1 MLGHYL
7 RLIRLPNVFTAPSN
21 VFVGYTAA
29 LSDKGGDGVVLGGLA
44 VSSVLLYISGVVL
57 NDYFDI
63 EVDRVERPDRP
74 LPSGKVRKK
83 TAAILAISAIVA
95 ANLIAAVVSGA
106 FALAVSLSLSALIV
120 AYDYR
125 LKSWRVAGPFAM
137 AGSRSLNVL
146 LGASPAIPLFF
157 VGTGV
162 EPLMLGMSTVF
173 CYALAIM
180 ALSRT
185 EVRGATKKRYVFVA
199 GGVAAI
205 IAAVGLGGHLIGM
218 QLWFIPMLALLAAAM
233 AFTFWRYRPQGQL
246 TSSPVAIQHTIRNM
260 VVCVILLDSVFVAG
274 FAGLTFG
281 LATLLFLIPATLL
294 ARKLYVT

>member
-7 RLIRLPNVFTAPSN
+7 KLIRLPNVFTAPSN
-21 VFVGYTAA
+21 VFVGYSAT
-29 LSDKGGDGVVLGGLA
+29 LYDKGGDGVVLGGLA
-44 VSSVLLYISGVVL
+44 VSSALLYISGVVL

-83 TAAILAISAIVA
+83 TAAILAIFAIVA
-95 ANLIAAVVSGA
+95 ANLITAVVSGA

-125 LKSWRVAGPFAM
+125 LKSGRLAGPFAM

-157 VGTGV
+157 ETGV
-162 EPLMLGMSTVF
+162 EPLILGMSTVF
-173 CYALAIM
+173 CYTLAIM

-205 IAAVGLGGHLIGM
+205 IAAVGLVGHLIGM
-218 QLWFIPMLALLAAAM
+218 QLWFIPMLALFAAVM

-246 TSSPVAIQHTIRNM
+246 TSSPVAVQHTIRNM

-281 LATLLFLIPATLL
+281 LATLLFLIPAVLL